1 MGRRFVM
8 VPGIGGSGPEH
19 WQSHWE
25 TLYPNTLRIEPNSW
39 DEPDLADWFAALDRA
54 VASAPYPPVLVW
66 PFARVP
72 ALCPLAC
79 GVVPAIAAAFLVAVP
94 DPSGPAFPA
103 QAKAFGALPATGFGE
118 RPVLAVASEND
129 PYDPTASAIA
139 WAARQGAWPRRLG
152 PRGHLNEASNLGAW
166 PEGQGLLADFLD
178 EIGE

>member
-1 MGRRFVM
+1 MSRRFVM

-25 TLYPNTLRIEPNSW
+25 TLYPNTLRIEPIPGMSPTSLTGSPPW
-39 DEPDLADWFAALDRA
+39 TGRRRGTL
-54 VASAPYPPVLVW
+54 SAGAGM

-79 GVVPAIAAAFLVAVP
+79 GVVPGDRRGISCRRAG
-94 DPSGPAFPA
+94 PSGPAFPA

-139 WAARQGAWPRRLG
+139 WLPGKAPGRAVLAQGA
-152 PRGHLNEASNLGAW
+152 
-166 PEGQGLLADFLD
+166 
-178 EIGE
+178 I